1 MSGPGKGGKLPKA
14 RPSHLTLASSRPET
28 PMPSLAE
35 GEVPEMASYPDELER
50 IQSQLFVVAR
60 DLSSLYMRERKQAQ
74 HLDQLV
80 GELKTTYL
88 RVVQTLAFVVE
99 AKDEYTRY
107 HLERC
112 REYGT
117 ALAEIV
123 DPALATPEV
132 QYGFLLHDVGKIGVP
147 ESILSKPGPL
157 NTEEMRLMRLHPLN
171 GVHIVQQMNFLTD
184 DAIDVIRHHHERF
197 DGEGYP
203 DRLKG
208 DAIPL
213 VARVFSVVDAFD
225 AMTTDRPYR
234 KALTIPEALRRLQA
248 GAATQFD
255 PDVVGS
261 FMELVERLPAQSTA
275 SPA

>member
-1 MSGPGKGGKLPKA
+1 LRGVMTNMERLPQG
-14 RPSHLTLASSRPET
+14 SVDY
-28 PMPSLAE
+28 E
-35 GEVPEMASYPDELER
+35 GELES

-60 DLSSLYMRERKQAQ
+60 DLSSLYQKERKQAH
-74 HLDQLV
+74 HLEQLV

-117 ALAEIV
+117 ALAEII
-123 DPALATPEV
+123 DPTLATPDV

-147 ESILSKPGPL
+147 ESILFKAGPL
-157 NTEEMRLMRLHPLN
+157 NAEETRLMRLHPLH
-171 GVHIVQQMNFLTD
+171 GVQIVQPMNFLTD
-184 DAIDVIRHHHERF
+184 SAIGVIRHHHERF

-203 DRLKG
+203 DGLRG
-208 DAIPL
+208 ENIPL
-213 VARVFSVVDAFD
+213 VARIFSVVDAFD

-234 KALTIPEALRRLQA
+234 RALTIPEALRRLDSGA
-248 GAATQFD
+248 GTQFD
-255 PDVVGS
+255 PDVVKS
-261 FMELVERLPAQSTA
+261 FMGLVERLPNRSQAA
-275 SPA
+275 AV